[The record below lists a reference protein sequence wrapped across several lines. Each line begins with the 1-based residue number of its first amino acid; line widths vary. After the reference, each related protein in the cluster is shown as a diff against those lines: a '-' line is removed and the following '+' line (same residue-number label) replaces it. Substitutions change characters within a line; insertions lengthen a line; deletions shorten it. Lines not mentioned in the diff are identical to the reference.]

1 MLVHIVNS
9 GNRSYYSDYLEEMF
23 SQRKNLFYDTMGWRD
38 LPMIGG
44 VEKDEMDFVEDVEYL
59 LIFDKSGDLI
69 GHCRYNPTTSN
80 YLLGSAMKRFIKEPV
95 QEGHDCWEFTRFA
108 PSWDL
113 NSQHKK
119 IALAYLCAAT
129 IEWALIRRVN
139 RLLGIGEENLIQLAG
154 ALQIPTRLLGE
165 PIEYD
170 AGRQALAFEF
180 TLSQRTLATTRQ
192 FFKLDAPATLLLPP
206 QIGKTSINR
215 DDIAFYDAAMN
226 AREPIA
232 A

>member
-9 GNRSYYSDYLEEMF
+9 GNKSYYAEFLEEMF
-23 SQRKNLFYDTMGWRD
+23 AQRKKLFVETMGWND
-38 LPMIGG
+38 LPMIDGI
-44 VEKDEMDFVEDVEYL
+44 EKDEMDLVEDVEYL
-59 LIFDKSGDLI
+59 LIFDKNGDLV

-80 YLLGSAMKRFIKEPV
+80 YLLGTAMKKYVMNPI
-95 QEGHDCWEFTRFA
+95 QEGYDCWEFTRFA

-113 NSQHKK
+113 NSPHKK
-119 IALAYLCAAT
+119 LALAYLCAAT
-129 IEWALIRRVN
+129 IEWSLIRRVN

-154 ALQIPTRLLGE
+154 ALQIPTRLLGT

-170 AGRQALAFEF
+170 TGRSAIAFEF
-180 TLSQRTLATTRQ
+180 ALSQRTLNSTRQ

-206 QIGKTSINR
+206 QIGKSSISR